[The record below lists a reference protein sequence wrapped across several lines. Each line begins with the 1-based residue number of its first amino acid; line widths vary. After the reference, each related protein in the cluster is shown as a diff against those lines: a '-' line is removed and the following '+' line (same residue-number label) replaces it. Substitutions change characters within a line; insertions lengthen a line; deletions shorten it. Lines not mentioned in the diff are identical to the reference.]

1 MIENLQIPWTISEL
15 IDGDTTRLTDP
26 GFEEF
31 FFWETDTKGK
41 CARFG
46 IRDAIFKFSN
56 SFLPFFGFYK
66 YRLSDTSSYLIV
78 QKRKQRI
85 RIIGADNDNQTA
97 IRIFDWFRNEIPFL
111 KHTLGYGDD
120 EGAKIPD
127 GFEAEVFASQD
138 LFKTRTLTHLPDL
151 PKIYLNSGTDCH
163 PVMPRPLQDRTDQA
177 FLPFENAIIEIRRN
191 ESLVI
196 LEWDDLPHDVFVWDN
211 QVIGHTFTEKRE
223 NSGSFWKFLLG
234 LTAESTADGWQCN
247 KEMLKTLVS
256 TFGYLCH
263 NFQKSDE
270 RPCVIIYDRTT
281 EEHCGGNGKSLLCRA
296 LEKVRPVHEISGK
309 HLKQGD
315 NQFAFSGY
323 RPDKRIVVIQDIHEK
338 FNFENLFNQT
348 EDAFTVEEKGKNK
361 IVIPRDQSPK
371 MVITTNRAIE
381 TKGWSDERRQHL
393 CPVGLFF
400 GSMLKTER
408 KNIKDFLG
416 NKLLYI
422 DWDDGD
428 WNDFYNIV
436 VHCLQKYL
444 NAGLS
449 RFKDAVYQE
458 QLIIKAC
465 YDNDIIA
472 DTLKRLI
479 DDVVINQ
486 EGETCRSSIIEA
498 LNIPELEFLLNNWSE
513 GWQTRSFKKVAGLLG
528 YQINP
533 GRPQGRW
540 QQKIN
545 GVVEDWYRLV
555 PQDNVLVNQTQQE
568 TKQI

>member
-1 MIENLQIPWTISEL
+1 MKENFKIPWTISEL

-31 FFWETDTKGK
+31 LFWETDLKGK

-78 QKRKQRI
+78 QKRKQRV
-85 RIIGADNDNQTA
+85 RIIGSDNDNQTA
-97 IRIFDWFRNEIPFL
+97 IQIFEWFRKEIPFL
-111 KHTLGYGDD
+111 KDTLGYGDD
-120 EGAKIPD
+120 EGAKIPE
-127 GFEAEVFASQD
+127 GFEEEVFASQE
-138 LFKTRTLTHLPDL
+138 LFKARTLAFLPDL
-151 PKIYLNSGTDCH
+151 PEIYLNDDTECP
-163 PVMPRPLQDRTDQA
+163 PVMPRPLQDRTDRA
-177 FLPFENAIIEIRRN
+177 FLPFENAIIQIRKN
-191 ESLVI
+191 EKPAI
-196 LEWDDLPHDVFVWDN
+196 LEWDHLPHDVFVWDN
-211 QVIGHTFTEKRE
+211 QVIGHTFTEKQE
-223 NSGSFWKFLLG
+223 KSGHFWTFLLG
-234 LTAESTADGWQCN
+234 LSAESVADTWQPN
-247 KEMLKTLVS
+247 KEMLKTIIS

-281 EEHCGGNGKSLLCRA
+281 EEHCGGNGKSRLCEA
-296 LEKVRPVHEISGK
+296 LEYVRPVHEISGK

-315 NQFAFSGY
+315 NRFSFSGY
-323 RPDKRIVVIQDIHEK
+323 KPNKRIVVIQDIHEK
-338 FNFENLFNQT
+338 FDFSNLFNQT

-400 GSMLKTER
+400 GTMHKTTGR
-408 KNIKDFLG
+408 NIKSFLD

-422 DWDDGD
+422 DWDDED

-436 VHCLQKYL
+436 AHCLQQYL
-444 NAGLS
+444 NVGLS
-449 RFKDAVYQE
+449 RFKDTVYKE
-458 QLIIKAC
+458 QLMIKAS
-465 YDNDIIA
+465 YDNEIIA
-472 DTLKRLI
+472 DTLKEFI
-479 DDVVINQ
+479 NDVVTNK
-486 EGETCRSSIIEA
+486 EGVTCRAKVIEV
-498 LNIPELEFLLNNWSE
+498 LNKPELEFLLNNWSE

-540 QQKIN
+540 QQKTN

-555 PQDNVLVNQTQQE
+555 PQENTLVNQSQQE
-568 TKQI
+568 S